1 MLFGFKYTKIHQA
14 LLKYPYAF
22 HFVFYLKTINLG
34 KMDDAYFKPIWIKAL
49 LGFALMMVG
58 LLLTFLVFR
67 FIPIPK
73 DTGYDGLSSLM
84 LILFCLG
91 GIELLYI
98 LGVIFS
104 RNHPYVIFSLCLIAF
119 VIVLALVRW
128 LVIG

>member
-1 MLFGFKYTKIHQA
+1 M
-14 LLKYPYAF
+14 
-22 HFVFYLKTINLG
+22 N
-34 KMDDAYFKPIWIKAL
+34 DAYFKPIWIKAL

-58 LLLTFLVFR
+58 LLFTFLVFR

-73 DTGYDGLSSLM
+73 ETGYDGLSSLM

-104 RNHPYVIFSLCLIAF
+104 RNHPYVIFSLCVIAF
-119 VIVLALVRW
+119 VVVLGMVRW
-128 LVIG
+128 LVVG